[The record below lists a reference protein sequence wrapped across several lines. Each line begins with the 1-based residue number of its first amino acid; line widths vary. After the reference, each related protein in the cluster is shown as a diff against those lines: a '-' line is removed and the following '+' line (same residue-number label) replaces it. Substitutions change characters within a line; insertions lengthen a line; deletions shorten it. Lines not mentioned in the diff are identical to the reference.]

1 MSEEN
6 KLKLYALQET
16 CRFSADDLDL
26 IHDLY
31 EQVIGDIKK
40 IPVGRLIPMLFV
52 KASQVSGQK
61 IVPDLKVIAQRD
73 ELLMKLEEL
82 QNVANGNAE
91 ASTGLQL
98 KVDNLNSQ
106 IEALQEQNR
115 ILRESA
121 EGCMI
126 LQFDE
131 KQTNFLKNSLEIYKR
146 DKQAA
151 SIEQMLWKI
160 IVAFQGMGYLQF
172 DAKDVEYLKSL
183 KKAE

>member
-61 IVPDLKVIAQRD
+61 VVPDLKVIAQRD
-73 ELLMKLEEL
+73 ELLTKLEEL
-82 QNVANGNAE
+82 QNVANDNARS
-91 ASTGLQL
+91 STGLQL
-98 KVDNLNSQ
+98 EIDRLTKLNEQLEDN
-106 IEALQEQNR
+106 NR
-115 ILRESA
+115 VLRESA
-121 EGCMI
+121 EGCI
-126 LQFDE
+126 IIQFED
-131 KQTNFLKNSLEIYKR
+131 KAKNYFSNLLEILK
-146 DKQAA
+146 
-151 SIEQMLWKI
+151 WKKKAHTYEEMFVFI
-160 IVAFQGMGYLQF
+160 FQTLNNSGWFKLESE
-172 DAKDVEYLKSL
+172 DIEYLNG
-183 KKAE
+183 